1 MSFPSHHRTSKDAQ
15 TVKIADLIKV
25 VENNKVNLTH
35 EIAGYQV
42 EGQRQMRIMH
52 DLEMER
58 DRLTRGEIWMRGILS
73 LLLVS

>member
-1 MSFPSHHRTSKDAQ
+1 M
-15 TVKIADLIKV
+15 KIADLIKV